1 MTELHSTHDHQN
13 ISAGAGAPNS
23 ILQLWG
29 AEYCVPGVQEMA
41 ALAMSAT
48 STPSLVLSPSSVNL
62 LTTNISRPW
71 DLARLNSSRAIPLPG
86 R

>member
-1 MTELHSTHDHQN
+1 MRSDHQN
-13 ISAGAGAPNS
+13 IWTGAGAPNS

-29 AEYCVPGVQEMA
+29 TEYWVPGVQVMA
-41 ALAMSAT
+41 VLAMSAT

-62 LTTNISRPW
+62 LSTSIFRPW
-71 DLARLNSSRAIPLPG
+71 ALARLNTSSAIPLPG